1 MRNSTKNSLLIVLIS
16 KYLLMISL
24 IFLYLP
30 LFKYLCGNL
39 DILKVSATI
48 TNTFDYLCE
57 YTILTLNTNVDYYIY
72 KATLPFIINAQS
84 INNYI
89 DAFDNTCEKT
99 ALFTIKHNAAISA
112 VTVVEFKDSTLKEV
126 FFTTSTTIDSLI
138 FYPLQKK
145 IYTPFNETSLVFFRM
160 VNNQT
165 IAINGITTYTVFP
178 LDALPF
184 IKKLQCF
191 CFDELRLLPNE
202 TVDLPVLFYIEPFIN
217 LDNKLTFCYTFLEI
231 SS

>member
-1 MRNSTKNSLLIVLIS
+1 MMRNSTKNSLLIVLIS

-57 YTILTLNTNVDYYIY
+57 YTILTLNANVDYYMY
-72 KATLPFIINAQS
+72 KTTLPFIINIQDIS
-84 INNYI
+84 SYI
-89 DAFDNTCEKT
+89 DVLDITCEKT
-99 ALFTIKHNAAISA
+99 ALFSIKHNAAISA
-112 VTVVEFKDSTLKEV
+112 VTIVEFKDSTLKEV

-138 FYPLQKK
+138 F
-145 IYTPFNETSLVFFRM
+145 FRM
-160 VNNQT
+160 VNNQN
-165 IAINGITTYTVFP
+165 ISINGITTYTVFP

-202 TVDLPVLFYIEPFIN
+202 TVDLPVLFYIEPFTN

-231 SS
+231 SI

>member
-1 MRNSTKNSLLIVLIS
+1 MRNSTKNSLLIVLLS

-57 YTILTLNTNVDYYIY
+57 CTILNLNTTFDYYLY
-72 KATLPFIINAQS
+72 KATLPFIINIQDSNSYTNVLDITCDKTTLFNIQHNVAPVT
-84 INNYI
+84 INV
-89 DAFDNTCEKT
+89 
-99 ALFTIKHNAAISA
+99 L
-112 VTVVEFKDSTLKEV
+112 EFKDTNLKEV

-160 VNNQT
+160 VNNQN

-202 TVDLPVLFYIEPFIN
+202 TVDLPVLFYIEPFTN

-231 SS
+231 SI